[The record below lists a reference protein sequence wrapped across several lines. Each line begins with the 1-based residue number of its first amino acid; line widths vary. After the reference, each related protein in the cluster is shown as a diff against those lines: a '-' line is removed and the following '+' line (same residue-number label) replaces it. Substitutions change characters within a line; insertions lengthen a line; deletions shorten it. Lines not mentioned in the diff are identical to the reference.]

1 VDATAIAG
9 VRRFNRL
16 LTARVG
22 ALDDHYLARS
32 RPLGQARVLWEIG
45 SDGCEVGLLRAR
57 LGLDS
62 AQLSRTLRALE
73 QDGLVLV
80 AAHGQ
85 DNRVRVASLTA
96 SGRAEWDE
104 LEAASD
110 ATAADILGP
119 LSDRQQA
126 RLLAAM
132 ADVERLLMASLVTL
146 EARPPSDPL
155 ARVCLRSYF
164 SEIGERFG
172 GEFDPGE
179 GDDQLLPPHG
189 LFLVGVLQSEP
200 IGCGALKW
208 HADGPPE
215 IKRLWTA
222 PSARGMGLGRRLL
235 AQLESAAIAGGATS
249 VRLDT
254 NDTLTEAM
262 ALYRSTGYY
271 EIERYN
277 DNPHAQHWFE
287 KQLCTS

>member
-1 VDATAIAG
+1 MDATAIAG

-96 SGRAEWDE
+96 PGRAEWDE
-104 LEAASD
+104 LEAAAD

-119 LSDRQQA
+119 LTDRQQA

-132 ADVERLLMASLVTL
+132 ADVERLLMASLVTV

-189 LFLVGVLQSEP
+189 LFLVGVLQAEP
-200 IGCGALKW
+200 VGCGALRW

-235 AQLESAAIAGGATS
+235 AQLERAAIAGGATS

-262 ALYRSTGYY
+262 ALYRSTGYH

-287 KQLCTS
+287 KRLCTS

>member
-1 VDATAIAG
+1 MDATAIAG
-9 VRRFNRL
+9 VRRFSRL
-16 LTARVG
+16 VTARVG
-22 ALDDHYLARS
+22 ALDDHYLTRS

-62 AQLSRTLRALE
+62 AQLSRTLRVLE
-73 QDGLVLV
+73 QDGLVVV
-80 AAHGQ
+80 AAHAQ
-85 DNRVRVASLTA
+85 DNRVRVATLTTA
-96 SGRAEWDE
+96 GRAEWAQ
-104 LEAASD
+104 LETASD
-110 ATAADILGP
+110 ATAAEILGP
-119 LSDRQQA
+119 LSDRQQT

-132 ADVERLLMASLVTL
+132 AEVERLLMASLVTI

-164 SEIGERFG
+164 SEIGDRFG

-200 IGCGALKW
+200 VGCGGLKW

-215 IKRLWTA
+215 VKRLWTA
-222 PSARGMGLGRRLL
+222 PSARGLGIGRRLL
-235 AQLESAAIAGGATS
+235 TQLERAAIAGGAS
-249 VRLDT
+249 RVRLDT

-262 ALYRSTGYY
+262 TLYRSTGYY